1 MAVRGITYEEGTA
14 GGYKSVDISYHKNDE
29 PTVRIFDSGNFIKD
43 WYDAVKWYLHADLNE
58 HVLVNSSSVDHFI
71 MDGAPYDSAYLIP
84 AEGNTQLSYE
94 YQEDRLEFF
103 VPRGTKPTWEEMK
116 VKYDDEYKKS

>member
-71 MDGAPYDSAYLIP
+71 MDGAPYDSAYLV
-84 AEGNTQLSYE
+84 AGEDLKGFLEYE
-94 YQEDRLEFF
+94 YSESPELF
-103 VPRGTKPTWEEMK
+103 VAKGTKPTWEEL
-116 VKYDDEYKKS
+116 KKMCE